1 MMKYKIN
8 VLMELEKAGYPQI
21 RLRNE
26 KLIGQAAIQ
35 KLRQG
40 KMIGMN
46 VLTTICKLL
55 NKQPGDIIEYVMEE

>member
-1 MMKYKIN
+1 MMKYKID
-8 VLMELEKAGYPQI
+8 VLTELEKAGYPQI

-26 KLIGQAAIQ
+26 KLIGQDAIQ